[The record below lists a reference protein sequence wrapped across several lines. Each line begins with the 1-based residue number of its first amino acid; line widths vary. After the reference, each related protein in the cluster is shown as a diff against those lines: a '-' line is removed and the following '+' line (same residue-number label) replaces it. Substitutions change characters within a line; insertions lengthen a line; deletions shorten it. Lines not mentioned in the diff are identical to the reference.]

1 MRVCVCFLS
10 TQLTAWKKCF
20 DMLLLPLLI
29 DISQTDTLPPGHKA
43 GDAKFDLRLRVSTL
57 LFRVFLQR
65 LPTLSALPDFHIF
78 WLKFVGVLERH
89 MKRTKTPDDSL
100 SLHFTESLK
109 NVLLV
114 MYTSNVFQMASQRS
128 GQDLSALTWSV
139 IGSFRPDLRQ
149 QLEEACAGFIP
160 ALAAAVATNLP

>member
-1 MRVCVCFLS
+1 
-10 TQLTAWKKCF
+10 
-20 DMLLLPLLI
+20 
-29 DISQTDTLPPGHKA
+29 
-43 GDAKFDLRLRVSTL
+43 VSTL

-89 MKRTKTPDDSL
+89 MKRNKTPDDSL